1 MPQPPPGPRL
11 LLLALLLPLADA
23 ATPAPA
29 RALALYRASGG
40 LVDGSLGGIPFNR
53 AEWTVEATA
62 DPALV
67 QVGAVLGV
75 NPIRFLPVQPTL
87 TLRQAGGVLVA
98 SLLSAAPLQWS
109 VYSLDLGRARPGL
122 SVNGF
127 GLLDLR
133 DPAFIPDGFPDA
145 LAVAV
150 AAGGFNDLAP
160 VLHRIG
166 SSDTRTNA
174 VLSDQGPLRIEANSR
189 GPGRFAVTAA
199 PGPLPLAGLGLAL
212 GWSRSLRRRLA
223 LRPR

>member
-1 MPQPPPGPRL
+1 MPQPPLETRL
-11 LLLALLLPLADA
+11 LLLAALLSLAAA

-29 RALALYRASGG
+29 RALAIYRASGG
-40 LVDGSLGGIPFNR
+40 LVDGSLGGIPFNW
-53 AEWTVEATA
+53 AEWTVEATG

-75 NPIRFLPVQPTL
+75 NPIRFLPVRPSL
-87 TLRQAGGVLVA
+87 TLRQVAGSLVA

-109 VYSLDLGRARPGL
+109 VYSLDLSSARPGL

-150 AAGGFNDLAP
+150 VAGGYNDLAP
-160 VLHRIG
+160 PLALIG
-166 SSDTRTNA
+166 DSDTRTNA
-174 VLSDQGPLRIEANSR
+174 VLSDQGLLRIDANSR
-189 GPGRFAVTAA
+189 GPGRFSITAA
-199 PGPLPLAGLGLAL
+199 PGPLPLTGLGLAL
-212 GWSRSLRRRLA
+212 GWSWSLRRRLA
-223 LRPR
+223 LRRR